1 MFLLNER
8 KISSV
13 HSVVPTFEISL
24 VIITEDAGEIV
35 NILFLKETKGVF
47 QVTTIKAPGL

>member
-8 KISSV
+8 KFSSV

-35 NILFLKETKGVF
+35 NILLFLKGTKVDF
-47 QVTTIKAPGL
+47 KS